1 MEQVPRKII
10 HVDMDSYFA
19 SVEMRDNPDLRG
31 KPVAV
36 GHAGDR
42 GVVATAN
49 YEARKYGV
57 KSAMPSKLALKACP
71 ELIFVPPRFDAYRE
85 VTRIIRSIFR
95 DYTPLVEPLSLD
107 EAYLDVTNANCGIP
121 TATKI
126 ALKIKED
133 IFRETQLTAS
143 AGVSVNKFLAKQAS
157 DYRKPNGIYV
167 ITPDMAEA
175 FVEELKIGRF
185 HGIGPAT
192 EKRMHEMG
200 IYNGRDLKQRS
211 LIELQRAFGLKFGT
225 HYYWIA
231 RGVDN
236 REVEVDSPRK
246 SIGAENTFDVDKSD
260 FDGLYEELIPLAAKV
275 WSHTKRL
282 GLNGKSV
289 TLKVKFSDFKQI
301 TRSRTLSK
309 NIESEEELLETGVDL
324 LKGLLPV
331 RMGIRLIGITIS
343 GFEHILELSKSKDDA
358 QLVLF

>member
-71 ELIFVPPRFDAYRE
+71 HLIFVHPRFDAYRE

-107 EAYLDVTNANCGIP
+107 EAYLDVTNSKCGIP

-126 ALKIKED
+126 AMKIKED
-133 IFRETQLTAS
+133 IYNETQLTAS
-143 AGVSVNKFLAKQAS
+143 AGVSYSKFLAKVAS
-157 DYRKPNGIYV
+157 DYRKPDGLFV
-167 ITPDMAEA
+167 ITPEMGPS

-185 HGIGPAT
+185 HGVGPAT
-192 EKRMHEMG
+192 EKRMNEMG
-200 IYNGRDLKQRS
+200 VFNGRDLKQKT
-211 LIELQRAFGLKFGT
+211 LVELQQAFGKSGT
-225 HYYWIA
+225 HFYWIA

-236 REVEVDSPRK
+236 REVVVDSPRK
-246 SIGAENTFDVDKSD
+246 SIGAENTFEIDKSD
-260 FDGLYEELIPLAAKV
+260 YDSLYDELVPLAGKV
-275 WSHTKRL
+275 WAHTKRV
-282 GLNGKSV
+282 GANGKSV
-289 TLKVKFSDFKQI
+289 TLKVKFADFKQI
-301 TRSRTLSK
+301 TRSRTLVK
-309 NIESEEELLETGVDL
+309 NIESEEELLETGVQL
-324 LKGLLPV
+324 LKELLPA
-331 RMGIRLIGITIS
+331 RIGIRLIGITLS

-358 QLVLF
+358 QMVLF

>member
-57 KSAMPSKLALKACP
+57 KSAMSSKLALKACP
-71 ELIFVPPRFDAYRE
+71 HLIFVHPRFDAYRE

-107 EAYLDVTNANCGIP
+107 EAYLDVTNSNCGIP

-126 ALKIKED
+126 ALQIKED
-133 IFRETQLTAS
+133 IFKETQLTAS
-143 AGVSVNKFLAKQAS
+143 AGVSYNKFLAKIAS
-157 DYRKPNGIYV
+157 DYNKPNGIYV
-167 ITPDMAEA
+167 ITPDVGPA
-175 FVEELKIGRF
+175 FVEKLNIGRF

-200 IYNGRDLKQRS
+200 IYDGRDLKQKS
-211 LIELQRAFGLKFGT
+211 LIELQQAFGKSGT
-225 HYYWIA
+225 YFYWMA
-231 RGVDN
+231 RGIDN

-246 SIGAENTFDVDKSD
+246 SIGAENTFEVDKTD
-260 FDGLYEELIPLAAKV
+260 FDSLYEELVPLASKV
-275 WSHTKRL
+275 WAHTKRL
-282 GLNGKSV
+282 GANGKSV

-301 TRSRTLSK
+301 TRSRTLLK
-309 NIESEEELLETGVDL
+309 NIESEEELLETGVQI
-324 LKGLLPV
+324 LKELLPV
-331 RMGIRLIGITIS
+331 RMGVRLIGITIS
-343 GFEHILELSKSKDDA
+343 GFEHILELSKPKDVS
-358 QLVLF
+358 QLLLF

>member
-1 MEQVPRKII
+1 MEQLPRKII

-19 SVEMRDNPDLRG
+19 SVEMRDNPDLLG

-49 YEARKYGV
+49 YEARKFGV
-57 KSAMPSKLALKACP
+57 KSAMSSKLALKACP
-71 ELIFVPPRFDAYRE
+71 ELVFVPPRFDAYRE

-95 DYTPLVEPLSLD
+95 DYTQLVEPLSLD

-126 ALKIKED
+126 AKKIKED
-133 IFRETQLTAS
+133 ILRETRLTAS
-143 AGVSVNKFLAKQAS
+143 AGVSYNKFLAKIAS
-157 DYRKPNGIYV
+157 DYRKPNGLYV
-167 ITPDMAEA
+167 ITPEMGAA
-175 FVEELKIGRF
+175 FVEGLKIGRF

-192 EKRMHEMG
+192 EKRMNEIG
-200 IYNGRDLKQRS
+200 VFNGRDLKQKS
-211 LIELQRAFGLKFGT
+211 LVELQHIFGKSGT
-225 HYYWIA
+225 YFYWIA

-246 SIGAENTFDVDKSD
+246 SIGAENTFEFDKTEFES
-260 FDGLYEELIPLAAKV
+260 LYDELAPLASKV
-275 WSHTKRL
+275 WAHARRL
-282 GLNGKSV
+282 GVNGKSV

-301 TRSRTLSK
+301 TRSRTLAK
-309 NIESEEELLETGVDL
+309 NIESEDELLETGIQL
-324 LKGLLPV
+324 LKEILPA
-331 RMGIRLIGITIS
+331 RMGIRLIGITLS

-358 QLVLF
+358 QMMLF